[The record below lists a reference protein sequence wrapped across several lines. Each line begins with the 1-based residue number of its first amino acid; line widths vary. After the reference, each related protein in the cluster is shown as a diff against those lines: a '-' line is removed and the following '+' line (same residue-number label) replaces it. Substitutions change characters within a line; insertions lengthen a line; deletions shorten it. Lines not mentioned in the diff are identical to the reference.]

1 MQDRG
6 DVGGSNGS
14 QLQVPATVRW
24 ESSSGVT
31 VRGSLKLMARSWN
44 TFRQGCWC
52 GAGSQI
58 GTSIRRIRRQSGGDR
73 KSTRLNS
80 SHGYISYAVFCLKK
94 KKSHYA
100 HATQ

>member
-1 MQDRG
+1 MQDRA
-6 DVGGSNGS
+6 DVGGSNAS

-58 GTSIRRIRRQSGGDR
+58 GTSIRRIRRQSGGTQEPISR
-73 KSTRLNS
+73 KDYQSGWQGVLRLL
-80 SHGYISYAVFCLKK
+80 IQFLEE
-94 KKSHYA
+94 
-100 HATQ
+100 